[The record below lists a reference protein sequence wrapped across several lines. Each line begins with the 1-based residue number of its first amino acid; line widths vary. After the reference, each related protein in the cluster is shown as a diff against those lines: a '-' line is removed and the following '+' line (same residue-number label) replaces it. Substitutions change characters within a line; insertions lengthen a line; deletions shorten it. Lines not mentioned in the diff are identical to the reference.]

1 MPRRSSTPAITS
13 PRVKAA
19 IPAAASA
26 VSAAKKKSPAKE
38 PQTSAEPAD
47 VVQEGLHPRSRHHEP
62 YDFVALTKICPALK
76 RYVMT
81 NRFGN
86 RSIDF
91 AMPVAVK
98 TLNQALLLSFYDIKG
113 WDIPAG
119 YLCPPIPGRADY
131 LHHLADL
138 LATGHRGNMP
148 PGEKISALD
157 IGVGASAIYPLIGH
171 RLYGWRFV
179 GSDCDKKATESAR
192 RIVRANEGL
201 EKVITIRTQPSTQ
214 TIFDGVVKPDE
225 HFDVSLCNPP
235 FHTSAEEAAAGTRRK
250 WLQLGKTAALRNT
263 DKPVLNFGGKE
274 SELWC
279 PGGEVGFISRMI
291 QESAEYYNLCMWFT
305 SLVSKETSMPA
316 IVRALKQAHV
326 RERRVIELVHWQKR
340 SRIVA
345 WTFLDE
351 RQRKTWRD
359 ARWN

>member
-1 MPRRSSTPAITS
+1 MPRRSSAPVTVS
-13 PRVKAA
+13 SQVKAA
-19 IPAAASA
+19 IPTAIS
-26 VSAAKKKSPAKE
+26 VVKKKSPTKE
-38 PQTSAEPAD
+38 PQTNAD
-47 VVQEGLHPRSRHHEP
+47 PVAVVQDGLHPRSRHHGA
-62 YDFVALTKICPALK
+62 YDFAVLTRQSPALK
-76 RYVMT
+76 PYVMT

-91 AMPVAVK
+91 AIPAAVK
-98 TLNQALLLSFYDIKG
+98 ALNQALMLSFYNIKA

-179 GSDCDKKATESAR
+179 GSDCDVKATESAR

-201 EKVITIRTQPSTQ
+201 EKVITIRTQQAAQ
-214 TIFDGVVKPDE
+214 TIFHGVVKPDE
-225 HFDVSLCNPP
+225 HFEVSLCNPP
-235 FHTSAEEAAAGTRRK
+235 FHASAEEAAAGTRRK
-250 WLQLGKTAALRNT
+250 WLQLGKTSALRQS
-263 DKPVLNFGGKE
+263 DKPVLNFGGKAT
-274 SELWC
+274 ELWC

-291 QESAEYYNLCMWFT
+291 QESAELPNLCLWFT
-305 SLVSKETSMPA
+305 SLVAKETSMPA
-316 IVRALKQAHV
+316 IVRSLKQAHV
-326 RERRVIELVHWQKR
+326 RERRVFELTHGQKR
-340 SRIVA
+340 SRIIA

-359 ARWN
+359 ARWGF